1 MLLSFSSDPIAIH
14 LVLRTGMPLRLDH
27 SIQVWCLVWEL
38 KDFLF
43 LRPST
48 LCSNQKSWYCG
59 NEEHRS
65 ARIVEREPNLK

>member
-1 MLLSFSSDPIAIH
+1 
-14 LVLRTGMPLRLDH
+14 MPLRLDH